1 MNSFSQRYR
10 YAILGAVF
18 GAAFPLIA
26 LVIRLNQYGVEQT
39 RTLVTS
45 DPLLWIIF
53 TAPVFLGSFAYLA
66 GVKQDRAEQAL
77 RDLAEEKAATQRKVD
92 EAVATIQRQEEQ
104 QRLRDA
110 QLLVE
115 SEQAKRYLEESVS
128 RLLEQMEA
136 FAYGNL
142 TVALQAETRDDIGRL
157 YEGFSAAIAQMHDTM
172 VQVNQVVENTIVAA
186 TQIARETQQV
196 SEGIVQQTMGSA
208 NIAAAV
214 EQSIAGIEETTR
226 QIGVAAD
233 KATQTKHI
241 ADKNRGVLRNMQQ
254 QIDEIAVMVERS
266 TQGVATL
273 GQSSEAIGAI
283 TQAIAEI
290 ADQTNLL
297 ALNAAIEAARA
308 GEQGR
313 GFAVVADEVRKLAE
327 RTSQATKEIAQ
338 TVSMIQQ
345 QTLLVI
351 QEMAGGQAQVER
363 GRQAA
368 DMAMASLDNITN
380 QSHDLAEIMTQVASV
395 SEEQTIAMN
404 EIGRN
409 VGEIVQVSQQAS
421 DAMKEISASVKS
433 LQVIVRHLRDALS
446 KFVLRSH

>member
-66 GVKQDRAEQAL
+66 GVKQDRTEQAL

-92 EAVATIQRQEEQ
+92 EAVATIQRREEQ